1 MKSIRS
7 KLTLS
12 YLIIILISMAVTS
25 FFFQSRM
32 RQVLEDSLKKESFAQ
47 ARVVADTISSL
58 SLGPE
63 DIIGP
68 AENLTDRY
76 SENKEKQLK
85 VYSTGGYLIANSRE
99 PNIGYLDSGFKK
111 INQLFPPTAA
121 PGTPIIWNQSNSF
134 EKSFY
139 HKTWPVVSNDNTV
152 GALDISI
159 VEKPGLSEEKK
170 ETVYTNIDKIGTDI
184 LTAFNTLPPQAQTI
198 SELEIIINKNN
209 MVGNLARARIYNSEG
224 YLLANT
230 QNLEADIV
238 KSINSQE
245 RLSWFVPGS
254 NERLLSVAIPVKS
267 GLGKVQLGILVLST
281 SMQNID
287 VIYGELR
294 QVLFF
299 AIIVSLVVTTIISL
313 FLAFGLIRPLTKIED
328 AANRISK
335 GDFSVDISYEGSDE
349 IKSVVDAINY
359 MSSQIQTNINQ
370 ISGEKDKINAL
381 LSALPDGVIALNSDG
396 QIQFLNTTALEFI
409 DVSGE
414 EAVGK
419 NLFDLR
425 QDPELKEFFDE
436 GKEKDSL
443 YTREISFPPN
453 ILKLHLIPYGEKTEI
468 EPGMM
473 MVIQDVTDLRRLE
486 ETRTSF
492 LGAISHELR
501 TPLTIIKGYLY
512 TIIDEKQVQENELM
526 QTALEVID
534 RETDRQ
540 SRLVSD
546 LLELSRLRS
555 RKLSI
560 EMETVKIEDLVEE
573 TVNQLRTNAERMGI
587 SLQLFSNVQNIEIFA
602 DKDRM
607 KQVFINLIDNAIKY
621 TPQDG
626 KVVVRT
632 RQAPDFWEVEVEDT
646 GMGIAKDELPFLFER
661 FFRTKDKKKKKYIK
675 GTGLGMAIV
684 KEIVDAHR
692 GIIDVSSR
700 EGEGTKILVKIPLN
714 LKETIESERKST
726 D

>member
-1 MKSIRS
+1 
-7 KLTLS
+7 
-12 YLIIILISMAVTS
+12 
-25 FFFQSRM
+25 
-32 RQVLEDSLKKESFAQ
+32 
-47 ARVVADTISSL
+47 
-58 SLGPE
+58 
-63 DIIGP
+63 
-68 AENLTDRY
+68 
-76 SENKEKQLK
+76 
-85 VYSTGGYLIANSRE
+85 
-99 PNIGYLDSGFKK
+99 
-111 INQLFPPTAA
+111 
-121 PGTPIIWNQSNSF
+121 
-134 EKSFY
+134 
-139 HKTWPVVSNDNTV
+139 
-152 GALDISI
+152 
-159 VEKPGLSEEKK
+159 
-170 ETVYTNIDKIGTDI
+170 
-184 LTAFNTLPPQAQTI
+184 
-198 SELEIIINKNN
+198 
-209 MVGNLARARIYNSEG
+209 
-224 YLLANT
+224 
-230 QNLEADIV
+230 
-238 KSINSQE
+238 
-245 RLSWFVPGS
+245 
-254 NERLLSVAIPVKS
+254 
-267 GLGKVQLGILVLST
+267 
-281 SMQNID
+281 
-287 VIYGELR
+287 
-294 QVLFF
+294 
-299 AIIVSLVVTTIISL
+299 IIVSLVVTTIISL